1 VSSEVKGIKVSL
13 EQRPSRVDSNQSP
26 LISVSALTYYYPDQE
41 QAALL
46 DINLDVYAGEFI
58 LLIGPSGCG
67 KSTLALALN
76 GIVPT
81 VLGGRIKGR
90 VYVDGVDTRASTVSE
105 MASKVGIVFQDPESQ
120 LCNLYVDEE
129 VGFGPSNLLLEPA
142 EVERRVDHALINVGQ
157 EDLRRR
163 LIYELSGGQKQRVAI
178 ASVLAMEPD
187 VLVLDE
193 PTANLDPMA
202 ATRMFD
208 LVERINR
215 NMGTTVILIEHN
227 VDRVMRY
234 ADRLVVME
242 DGRIVGDETPRSFMR
257 DKGRFVLDVLGLR
270 IPQACE
276 VGLRMEE
283 KGLRFEPFPLDGDEA
298 AQALGSRSEQIRV
311 REAEI
316 SLPRPPRHQE
326 PVIEVRDLSFAYPNG
341 TEALKDVSLRI
352 DRGDIV
358 AILGENGSGKTTLS
372 SVLVGLNRPM
382 SGGGTVCGLDLARA
396 SVRQL
401 SSKIGYVFQYP
412 EHQFV
417 EDTVEDEVAFGLRAQ
432 RQPADQI
439 APRVTDALRLM
450 GLEGVAEKH
459 PLALSMGEKRR
470 LSVATML
477 ILDTDVLI
485 LDEPTTGQ
493 DRDRLDSV
501 MRVMM
506 DANGDGTTVVLITHD
521 MDLVARYCDK
531 VIVMDE
537 GEVVF
542 QGPTIDLCRDPSIIR
557 LGSLVLPEV
566 YELAQSMRRS
576 TGIPMGDFLTVEA
589 FVEAMEVC

>member
-1 VSSEVKGIKVSL
+1 MIDPIVKVSG
-13 EQRPSRVDSNQSP
+13 
-26 LISVSALTYYYPDQE
+26 LTYYYEGQE
-41 QAALL
+41 QPVLR
-46 DINLDVYAGEFI
+46 DVDLEVYPGEFL

-67 KSTLALALN
+67 KSTLALSLN
-76 GIVPT
+76 GIIPL

-90 VYVDGVDTRASTVSE
+90 VSIDGIDTRSSSVHELS
-105 MASKVGIVFQDPESQ
+105 SRVGIVFQDPESQ
-120 LCNLYVDEE
+120 LCNLYVEEE

-142 EVERRVDHALINVGQ
+142 EVERRVDQALADVGQ
-157 EDLRRR
+157 RDLRRR

-193 PTANLDPMA
+193 ASANLDPMA
-202 ATRMFD
+202 AANTFD
-208 LVERINR
+208 LIETINR
-215 NMGTTVILIEHN
+215 ETGTTVILIEHN
-227 VDRVMRY
+227 VDRVMGR

-242 DGRIVGDETPRSFMR
+242 DGRIIGDEQPRNFMR
-257 DKGRFVLDVLGLR
+257 DRGRFVMDTLGLR

-283 KGLRFEPFPLDGDEA
+283 KGLRFDPFPLDGPEA
-298 AQALGSRSEQIRV
+298 VQALGSRSERIRV
-311 REAEI
+311 RRAGA
-316 SLPRPPRHQE
+316 SLPRPGQRQE
-326 PVIEVRDLSFAYPNG
+326 PVVEVHDLSFTYPNG

-352 DRGDIV
+352 DRGDVV

-372 SVLVGLNRPM
+372 SLLVGLNKPT
-382 SGGGTVCGLDLARA
+382 SGGGTVCGLDLAQA

-401 SSKIGYVFQYP
+401 SSRIGYVFQYP

-417 EDTVEDEVAFGLRAQ
+417 EDKVQDEVAFGLRAQ
-432 RQPADQI
+432 KWPSEEI
-439 APRVTDALRLM
+439 AARVTETLRIM
-450 GLEGVAEKH
+450 GLEGAVDKH

-493 DRDRLDSV
+493 DRDSMDNI

-506 DANGDGTTVVLITHD
+506 DANRNGTTIVLITHD

-531 VIVMDE
+531 VAVMDE
-537 GEVVF
+537 GELIF
-542 QGPTIDLCRDPSIIR
+542 HGPAIELCRDPSIIR

-566 YELAQSMRRS
+566 YELAQRLRRS
-576 TGIPMGDFLTVEA
+576 TGIPVGEFLTVEA
-589 FVEAMEVC
+589 FVGAMEVS